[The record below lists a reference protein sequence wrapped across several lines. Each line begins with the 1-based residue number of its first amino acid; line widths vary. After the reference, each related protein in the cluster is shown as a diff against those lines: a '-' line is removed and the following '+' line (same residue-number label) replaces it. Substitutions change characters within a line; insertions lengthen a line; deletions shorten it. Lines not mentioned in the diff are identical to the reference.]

1 MTITAKMVR
10 ELRERTSAGMM
21 DCKKALGATDG
32 DFESA
37 VDHLRKTGLKSAE
50 KKAGRSTG
58 EGRVFAVVS
67 DTGHLGSVV
76 SVACETDFVARTPDF
91 EGFLTDL
98 CAHVA
103 SENPA
108 DASVALGQSWQG
120 GDETVEDAVKRTISK
135 LGENIQVSEVC
146 RMENA
151 GGLIATYVHHNQK
164 VGVMVSVTTD
174 VERANAE
181 GALRTLC
188 MHIAATRPAVLDR
201 ADMDAATVERE
212 KDIYRAEIEGKPAEI
227 QERILEGKMSRFYGE
242 SVLREQA
249 WVMDDSKTVQ
259 QALDGELGGACT
271 IEAFVRF
278 EIGS

>member
-1 MTITAKMVR
+1 
-10 ELRERTSAGMM
+10 
-21 DCKKALGATDG
+21 
-32 DFESA
+32 
-37 VDHLRKTGLKSAE
+37 
-50 KKAGRSTG
+50 
-58 EGRVFAVVS
+58 VFAVVS